1 MGWITD
7 APKYSSF
14 MVEPCAIG
22 VGVNAYPSLAF
33 AFANE
38 EGEPVTAVIVGT
50 PDSLKQIA
58 RDIIKAI
65 EQSQKDARVY
75 AFQLREQAKSLENTG
90 DSEGVARLDET
101 DV

>member
-7 APKYSSF
+7 APKFSSF

-22 VGVNAYPSLAF
+22 VNTNAYPSLAF

-38 EGEPVTAVIVGT
+38 EGDPVTAVIVGT

-58 RDIIKAI
+58 RDIIRAI

-75 AFQLREQAKSLENTG
+75 AFQLREQAKTLANTDNSKNVAQLEQI
-90 DSEGVARLDET
+90 